1 VAVRRPLVINPCR
14 RNLLRRTSLTAKR
27 AKARKVRK
35 EVLCVL
41 GAYFANFAVKKLLL
55 TSTSINNHKS
65 YTIRKSTLAS
75 NGKIR
80 PHPSNYWCSHQDS
93 SPTWPGFAGICVR
106 SMLSLRVAKRRLVC
120 GTTEASP
127 VDLRKRKTGLRFR
140 GRLVVQNRIVVE
152 LKCKDALHPVDEAQL
167 LSHLRLLNV
176 PIGLLI
182 NFHVVLL
189 RDGIRGMVNDYRE
202 DDVLEEELLTAKF
215 AK

>member
-1 VAVRRPLVINPCR
+1 
-14 RNLLRRTSLTAKR
+14 
-27 AKARKVRK
+27 
-35 EVLCVL
+35 
-41 GAYFANFAVKKLLL
+41 
-55 TSTSINNHKS
+55 
-65 YTIRKSTLAS
+65 
-75 NGKIR
+75 
-80 PHPSNYWCSHQDS
+80 
-93 SPTWPGFAGICVR
+93 
-106 SMLSLRVAKRRLVC
+106 MLSLRVAKRRLVC

-182 NFHVVLL
+182 NLHVVLL

>member
-1 VAVRRPLVINPCR
+1 
-14 RNLLRRTSLTAKR
+14 
-27 AKARKVRK
+27 
-35 EVLCVL
+35 
-41 GAYFANFAVKKLLL
+41 
-55 TSTSINNHKS
+55 
-65 YTIRKSTLAS
+65 
-75 NGKIR
+75 
-80 PHPSNYWCSHQDS
+80 
-93 SPTWPGFAGICVR
+93 
-106 SMLSLRVAKRRLVC
+106 
-120 GTTEASP
+120 
-127 VDLRKRKTGLRFR
+127 
-140 GRLVVQNRIVVE
+140 VVE